1 MNGHE
6 HMGAGGTQPG
16 TQDDVPDGARRGSPD
31 SSNRWLSAA
40 LQAWDDTRD
49 ALMDFDRAIISAQPD
64 PSQVPRSVRN
74 ALAALRR
81 ADATRPAWVQIS
93 TPAERMTRGHG
104 LSGYELGDEPRASTW
119 TERQLQR
126 TRDAARRLRAE
137 LERAQAQLRTVRRDQ
152 PAQSWG
158 AQVAETAEATV
169 TAILRPLSLAV
180 ATTTGP
186 LQRGFGQG
194 AGLGLAAAAVIAA
207 FVLLK

>member
-1 MNGHE
+1 MTGQVSKL
-6 HMGAGGTQPG
+6 TQPG
-16 TQDDVPDGARRGSPD
+16 DREAAPDAARRDGSPD
-31 SSNRWLSAA
+31 SSNRWLSTA

-64 PSQVPRSVRN
+64 PAQVPRSVRN

-81 ADATRPAWVQIS
+81 ADATRPAWVQLS

-104 LSGYELGDEPRASTW
+104 LEGVTELGDEPRAASW

-169 TAILRPLSLAV
+169 TAILRPLALAV

-194 AGLGLAAAAVIAA
+194 AGLGLAAAAAIAA